1 MTAGAATTTEEGV
14 LEDLAAP
21 SPVLVIAFG
30 GLTMSVGGIPP
41 FEFFRVL
48 NDVAPAKKV
57 FLRDL
62 RQSWYH
68 RGVEGFA
75 PDIAG
80 VEAGLRR
87 IVAEAEPRKL
97 VTIGASAG
105 GYAALLFGR
114 LLGATEVHAFG
125 PQTFIGPGQRLR
137 HLDRR
142 WPELWRSLMLSGR
155 YQPRYGDLYR
165 VFRRTPS
172 HDARVV
178 VHYCPADR
186 LDTAHARRLGRHP
199 DVELRLHDEGGHFL
213 VQHLRD
219 TGQLEP
225 LLRSLL
231 SSESQRQR
239 PA

>member
-1 MTAGAATTTEEGV
+1 VNGAEAIAEGGV

-21 SPVLVIAFG
+21 SETMVVAFG

-48 NDVAPAKKV
+48 NDVAPVKKL

-62 RQSWYH
+62 SQSWYH

-80 VEAGLRR
+80 VEAGIREIVERAAPRR
-87 IVAEAEPRKL
+87 L

-114 LLGATEVHAFG
+114 LLGADEVHAFG
-125 PQTFIGPGQRLR
+125 PQTFISPGLRAR

-142 WPELWRSLMLSGR
+142 WPKLWRSLILSGR

-172 HDARVV
+172 QDARVV
-178 VHYCPADR
+178 VHYCPSDR
-186 LDTAHARRLGRHP
+186 LDSAHAKRLGRHP
-199 DVELRLHDEGGHFL
+199 EVELRAHDGGGHFL

-219 TGQLEP
+219 SGRLQP

-231 SSESQRQR
+231 SSE
-239 PA
+239 